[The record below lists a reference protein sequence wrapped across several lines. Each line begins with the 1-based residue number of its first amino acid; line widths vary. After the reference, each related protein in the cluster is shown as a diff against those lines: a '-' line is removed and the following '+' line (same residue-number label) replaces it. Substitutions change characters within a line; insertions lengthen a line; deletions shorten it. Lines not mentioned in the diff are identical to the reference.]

1 MKQIVFNIYLYNNN
15 YLNIYINKLNYNI
28 IKYYIINM
36 CIRIQLNKIILK
48 YFEKCN
54 GHIKSG
60 FMNCFFQLITLIT

>member
-36 CIRIQLNKIILK
+36 CIRI
-48 YFEKCN
+48 
-54 GHIKSG
+54 
-60 FMNCFFQLITLIT
+60 